1 MKVSHFQTAQKI
13 VVSPNLGSLMETERK
28 KRKMQMDEINN
39 IGDVS
44 WNLATLILQKLATSL
59 TQIWSAS
66 DCSKGK
72 KVEITLQI
80 QPVQKREK
88 TGENS
93 SA

>member
-44 WNLATLILQKLATSL
+44 WNLATLILQKLAT
-59 TQIWSAS
+59 
-66 DCSKGK
+66 
-72 KVEITLQI
+72 
-80 QPVQKREK
+80 
-88 TGENS
+88 
-93 SA
+93 